1 MIEKEDEIWATNQIC
16 EALSIDTYEE
26 CEANENDLEKILAV
40 ILDYAVSNGLCEDSV
55 VYRDLLTQRL
65 WGLSLRGQVMLST
78 NSILFMKSRQNVQL
92 ILLQI
97 KPRQQLHKALQ
108 NKK

>member
-1 MIEKEDEIWATNQIC
+1 MKFGQLTKFAKL
-16 EALSIDTYEE
+16 LSIDTYEE

-92 ILLQI
+92 IFTT
-97 KPRQQLHKALQ
+97 
-108 NKK
+108 N